1 MSYKKYTPSDT
12 YTYAFGMFPTL
23 EALTHAPHLCRAVL
37 YQSRATKSEALTK
50 IEALCEAHH
59 IPFLL
64 DEKTVSRLAPSD
76 NTFVM
81 TVVDKPATPL
91 APHANHLVLVSPSDM
106 GNLGTIFRTALGFG
120 MTHIALIQPCADY
133 HDPRAVRA
141 SMGAIFS
148 LHINKYPTFEAYR
161 AQFPHHTLYPTMTT
175 SANPLASV
183 LFATPYAVIFGNES
197 AGLPPEFATMGHAVV
212 IPHTQRI
219 DSLNLAVSVGIVLYH
234 TALSDPSTGEKPIF
248 SP

>member
-1 MSYKKYTPSDT
+1 MSYKKYTPSDPH
-12 YTYAFGMFPTL
+12 TYAFGMFPTL
-23 EALTHAPHLCRAVL
+23 EALTRAPHLCRAVL
-37 YQSRATKSEALTK
+37 YESRATKSDALTK

-64 DEKTVSRLAPSD
+64 DEKTVSRLSPSD

-81 TVVDKPATPL
+81 TVVDKPTTPL

-148 LHINKYPTFEAYR
+148 LNIHKYPSFEAYR
-161 AQFPHHTLYPTMTT
+161 AQFPSHSLYPTMTT
-175 SANPLASV
+175 SAIPLASV
-183 LFATPYAVIFGNES
+183 TFPPPYAVIFGNES
-197 AGLPPEFATMGHAVV
+197 AGLPPEFATIGQPIV
-212 IPHTQRI
+212 IPHTNSI
-219 DSLNLAVSVGIVLYH
+219 DSLNLAVAVGIVLYH
-234 TALSDPSTGEKPIF
+234 TSLGG
-248 SP
+248 